1 VAELWYTAADMDI
14 LFAASE
20 LAPMVKVGGLADV
33 VAALSK
39 ALRLLGNKVTLAIPR
54 YPALEASG
62 LLLARRLTPMVLPS
76 VPGVKGSER
85 LEFHVLD
92 GKLGSGVELLVI
104 DFPGLFDRPGV
115 YGEGGEDYPDNA
127 RRFGLFCR
135 AVVEVV
141 RQRARAGT
149 PYDVVHAHD
158 WPTAMVPYLLRE
170 HGAELA
176 RTRSVLTLHNL
187 SHQGSFPASALPQL
201 GLGTEHFTT
210 DRLEFYGQVSFLK
223 GGLLAASA
231 VTTVSTTYAREI
243 LTPELGERLDG
254 VLRSRKEK
262 VLGIINGIDY
272 AVWNPMTDP
281 ALAARYDAEDSS
293 NKGRCKSA
301 LLQELGLEIQPD
313 RPLIVSLGR
322 IVTQKGS
329 DVLAAALPKIL
340 KGDVSVVIAGKGDA
354 ALEAKL
360 ETAVSK
366 SKERAAYLG
375 GVSEPLSHRLLAAAD
390 IVVVPSRYEPCGLV
404 QLYAQRYGA
413 LPVAARTGGLVDTIV
428 DCDAALETGTGFL
441 FDKPTATALTGAVQ
455 RAVAAITHPRWSA
468 LRRRVMRLD
477 LGWDRPAR
485 RYAHVY
491 RSILTAPPP
500 GVETTPEVRS

>member
-1 VAELWYTAADMDI
+1 MDI

-39 ALRLLGNKVTLAIPR
+39 ALRLLGNKVTIALPR

-62 LLLARRLTPMVLPS
+62 LLLARRLTPMVLP
-76 VPGVKGSER
+76 GAAGER
-85 LEFHVLD
+85 TEFTVLD

-104 DFPGLFDRPGV
+104 DIPGLFDRPGV

-127 RRFGLFCR
+127 RRFGLFSR

-141 RQRARAGT
+141 RQRARMGT

-158 WPTAMVPYLLRE
+158 WPTAMVPYLMRE
-170 HGAELA
+170 QAAELG

-187 SHQGSFPASALPQL
+187 SHQGSFPVAALAHL
-201 GLGTEHFTT
+201 GLDASHFTT
-210 DRLEFYGQVSFLK
+210 DKLEFYGQMSFLK

-254 VLRSRKEK
+254 VLRSRKDK

-281 ALAARYDAEDSS
+281 ALAARYDAEDTA

-301 LLQELGLEIQPD
+301 LLQELGLEINPD
-313 RPLIVSLGR
+313 RPLIVSVGR
-322 IVTQKGS
+322 VVAQKGS
-329 DVLAAALPKIL
+329 DLLAAALPKIL

-360 ETAVSK
+360 EAAVSK

-375 GVSEPLSHRLLAAAD
+375 GVSEPLSHRLFAAAD

-413 LPVAARTGGLVDTIV
+413 LPVASRTGGLVDTIV
-428 DCDAALETGTGFL
+428 DCDAALDTGTGFL

-455 RAVAAITHPRWSA
+455 RAVAATALPRWGA

-491 RSILTAPPP
+491 RSIVTEAVPV
-500 GVETTPEVRS
+500 VEAASVKA